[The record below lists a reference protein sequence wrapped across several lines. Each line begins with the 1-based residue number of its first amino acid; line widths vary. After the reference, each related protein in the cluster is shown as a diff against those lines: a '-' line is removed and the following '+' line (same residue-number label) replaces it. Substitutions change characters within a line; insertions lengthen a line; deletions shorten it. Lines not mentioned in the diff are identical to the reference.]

1 MIQQK
6 YISSDNQSSY
16 LNIFKATFLFGGV
29 QVYQILISIIKSK
42 VIAILLG
49 PFLYIYNPA
58 ELGNEAWTNSIL
70 LEFMR
75 VLFVG

>member
-29 QVYQILISIIKSK
+29 QVYQVLISVIKSK

-49 PFLYIYNPA
+49 PCLYIYNPA
-58 ELGNEAWTNSIL
+58 ELGNGRQTD
-70 LEFMR
+70 
-75 VLFVG
+75 